1 MEQSRAE
8 QGSEGE
14 RREGKRRIDK
24 IKIEIQAT
32 LIVISILFKGG
43 RRKTPTDTQ
52 LAPAGTVTATSVYL
66 CPLICLVAG
75 TGIYCLDVFNLVI
88 GNAGTPGQR
97 RGCYN

>member
-43 RRKTPTDTQ
+43 RRKTPTGTQ
-52 LAPAGTVTATSVYL
+52 LAPRWHSHGHL

-88 GNAGTPGQR
+88 ENAGTPGQR
-97 RGCYN
+97 RGCYK